1 MKTASLRILVVDDN
15 AENARMLKVLLKGE
29 GHEVRIA
36 FDGPEA
42 IEAVKLYK
50 PDVVLLDL
58 ALLGMSGVDV
68 ATELRRIPELSAC
81 LLVAVSGCGEESLP
95 SPSPFDRHFQKPVN
109 LAALLGYLSRFQAGS
124 IPPTCPAPAVA

>member
-68 ATELRRIPELSAC
+68 ATELRRITELSAC
-81 LLVAVSGCGEESLP
+81 LLVAVSGYGEESLP

-109 LAALLGYLSRFQAGS
+109 LAALLEYLSGLRAGQT
-124 IPPTCPAPAVA
+124 PPCPSMAVA

>member
-15 AENARMLKVLLKGE
+15 AENARMLEVLLKGE

-42 IEAVKLYK
+42 IEAVKFSK

-58 ALLGMSGVDV
+58 MLLGMSGVDV

-81 LLVAVSGCGEESLP
+81 LLVAVSGYGEESLP
-95 SPSPFDRHFQKPVN
+95 SPSPFDRHFQKPVD

-124 IPPTCPAPAVA
+124 IPPTCLAPAVA